1 MAIQEF
7 AILEGKAKT
16 LSRIFGGLR
25 SIIKD
30 QKLELIS
37 ENNPLLWK
45 EYLEAGF
52 LEKGYINRKKPL
64 TRLKPCL
71 VRVNEKTLSLE
82 LVSR

>member
-25 SIIKD
+25 SIKD

-37 ENNPLLWK
+37 ENNPLLWE

-52 LEKGYINRKKPL
+52 LGKGYINRKKPL
-64 TRLKPCL
+64 TRLKPGL